1 MHLINMTLFDLSQS
15 RVYAALHRECCHA
28 ISISTCYLLL
38 FTSWA
43 IDLSF
48 CCGRTGRSIIYNIYT
63 YIIYIIIALTEVL
76 MELIKKVLSSVLQKA
91 LRVH

>member
-38 FTSWA
+38 FTYF
-43 IDLSF
+43 LGYRSF
-48 CCGRTGRSIIYNIYT
+48 
-63 YIIYIIIALTEVL
+63 LL
-76 MELIKKVLSSVLQKA
+76 LW
-91 LRVH
+91 